1 VRSDSANHGS
11 AGQLIFKN
19 NKCNYEE
26 ETTCFI
32 ILFIFSDDPDNDSD
46 DQEVPELVIVDDKQG
61 TLE

>member
-1 VRSDSANHGS
+1 
-11 AGQLIFKN
+11 LIFKN